1 MSSLIDLYGIGYAIS
16 EWAMGIV
23 AAILNFFGQW
33 VTVLSDLAD
42 WLMRWETLNILAILI
57 AAVIMIL
64 FVSIIN
70 LFIIMW
76 IERKLYGR
84 IQDRRGIMLPIP
96 WRKIQKGTGFLQNLA
111 DGMKLIQKENITPKN
126 ADKWMF
132 HAAPAIVA
140 ATSVLVFVAIPISET
155 FVVAELEGGL
165 IFILA
170 VLAIAPF
177 AVLIAGWSSN
187 NKYTLI
193 GGMRGAAQMLSYEI
207 PLILS
212 TVGVI
217 LLSGTLNP
225 MGIVRAQQAT
235 SILGVE
241 NWYII
246 PQFLAMLVF
255 MVAMMAEL
263 ERLPFDIPEAEAE
276 LVEGWLT
283 EYSGMRFGLVF
294 VAKWVRTYAG
304 AALFTILFLGGWSG
318 PFLPGEFWFILKSY
332 IVFIIIVWVTWTLP
346 RTRIDQV
353 LNVGWKRLIPL
364 ALVSIVLAAVFKWVG
379 WF

>member
-33 VTVLSDLAD
+33 ITFLSDLAD
-42 WLMRWETLNILAILI
+42 WLMRWETLNIFAILI

-187 NKYTLI
+187 NKYSLI

-241 NWYII
+241 NWFII

-364 ALVSIVLAAVFKWVG
+364 ALVSIVLAAVFKCMG

>member
-1 MSSLIDLYGIGYAIS
+1 MSSLVDLYGISYAIGQ
-16 EWAMGIV
+16 WVMGIV
-23 AAILNFFGQW
+23 AAILDFFGQW
-33 VTVLSDLAD
+33 IACFSDLAD
-42 WLMRWETLNILAILI
+42 WLMRWETLNILAIFI
-57 AAVIMIL
+57 EAVLMIV
-64 FVSIIN
+64 FVSMIN
-70 LFIIMW
+70 LLIIMW

-84 IQDRRGIMLPIP
+84 LQDRRGIMLPVP

-111 DGMKLIQKENITPKN
+111 DGLKLIQKENITPKN
-126 ADKWMF
+126 ADKWMY
-132 HAAPAIVA
+132 HIAPGMIA

-177 AVLIAGWSSN
+177 AVLMAGWSSN

-212 TVGVI
+212 CLGVI
-217 LLSGTLNP
+217 LLSGSLNP
-225 MGIVRAQQAT
+225 VEIVKAQQQS
-235 SILGVE
+235 SILGIE

-246 PQFLAMLVF
+246 PQLLSLMVF
-255 MVAMMAEL
+255 MVSMVAEL

-283 EYSGMRFGLVF
+283 EYSGMRFGLIF
-294 VAKWVRTYAG
+294 VAKWVRAYAG
-304 AALFTILFLGGWSG
+304 AALVTILFLGGWSG
-318 PFLPGEFWFILKSY
+318 PVLPGEIWFIVKSY
-332 IVFIIIVWVTWTLP
+332 LVFIIIVWTSWSLP
-346 RTRIDQV
+346 RVRIDQI
-353 LNVGWKRLIPL
+353 LNIGWKRLIPL
-364 ALVSIVLAAVFKWVG
+364 ALLSTVIAAALKWLG

>member
-1 MSSLIDLYGIGYAIS
+1 MIDLYGISYGIG
-16 EWAMGIV
+16 EWFMGIV
-23 AAILNFFGQW
+23 AVILDFFGQW
-33 VTVLSDLAD
+33 IAPFQGLAD
-42 WLMRWETLNILAILI
+42 WLMRVETLNLLAILI
-57 AAVIMIL
+57 EVMIMVV

-84 IQDRRGIMLPIP
+84 IQDRRGIMLPLP
-96 WRKIQKGTGFLQNLA
+96 FRKIQKGTGFLQNLA

-132 HAAPAIVA
+132 DIAPAIIVT
-140 ATSVLVFVAIPISET
+140 TSVLVFVAIPFSET

-170 VLAIAPF
+170 ILAIAPF
-177 AVLIAGWSSN
+177 AVLLAGWASN

-193 GGMRGAAQMLSYEI
+193 GGMRGAAQMLAYEI
-207 PLILS
+207 PLILA

-217 LLSGTLNP
+217 LLAGSLNP
-225 MGIVRAQQAT
+225 VEIVLAQQRT
-235 SILGVE
+235 I
-241 NWYII
+241 WYGI
-246 PQFLAMLVF
+246 PLFLALLVF
-255 MVAMMAEL
+255 LVAIVAEL

-304 AALFTILFLGGWSG
+304 AALITVLFLGGWSG
-318 PFLPGEFWFILKSY
+318 PILPGEIWFIIKSY
-332 IVFIIIVWVTWTLP
+332 IVFIIIVWTTWSLP

-353 LNVGWKRLIPL
+353 LNIGWKRLIPL
-364 ALVSIVLAAVFKWVG
+364 ALLSIVIAAVFKWVG